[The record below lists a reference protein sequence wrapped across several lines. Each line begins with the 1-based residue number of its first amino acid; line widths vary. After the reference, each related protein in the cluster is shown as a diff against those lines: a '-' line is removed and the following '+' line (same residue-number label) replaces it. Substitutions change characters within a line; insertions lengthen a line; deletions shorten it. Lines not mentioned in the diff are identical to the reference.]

1 MLGIAVAIMV
11 RSRETR
17 KTERIREVRIARRRM
32 PWGYVGGLVEGLIAL
47 SGFSLRARRLD
58 GVSSLD
64 MAGGIEAILTLAF
77 GRKSRIDNATEL

>member
-32 PWGYVGGLVEGLIAL
+32 PWGVGGRVGGEFHCVVGLLFAFVE
-47 SGFSLRARRLD
+47 ARH
-58 GVSSLD
+58 
-64 MAGGIEAILTLAF
+64 GIIT
-77 GRKSRIDNATEL
+77 